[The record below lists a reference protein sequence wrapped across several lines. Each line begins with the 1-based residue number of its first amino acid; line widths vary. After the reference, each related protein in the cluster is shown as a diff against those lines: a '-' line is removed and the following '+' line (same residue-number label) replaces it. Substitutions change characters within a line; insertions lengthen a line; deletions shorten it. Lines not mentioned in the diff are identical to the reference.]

1 MDREGRRKLRPPDFR
16 RGRRGDGQACQQRG
30 GVRRAKREPRPPVL
44 RAQRARPG
52 TGRGELIMKE
62 FDMTDTTERKDM
74 HGKRRDS
81 HWSRAGRSRLLRL
94 GLLAL
99 VMLLALGNRGCPDGR
114 APVLSCDDVVMF
126 LEPGTCKVFA
136 NPCSGAEEEN
146 PDGVWLGDYFN
157 PEVFTL
163 NLKDEQRA
171 LLAAGFYIST
181 VRIDGQTTRSVCVG
195 ADMPRFFGEQV
206 NFYYGLG
213 REFGTA

>member
-126 LEPGTCKVFA
+126 LEPGTCKVFP
-136 NPCSGAEEEN
+136 NPCE
-146 PDGVWLGDYFN
+146 DRVWKGDMFN
-157 PEVFTL
+157 PEGFAA
-163 NLKDEQRA
+163 DPRDDQRA
-171 LLAAGFYIST
+171 LLAAAGFRIST
-181 VRIDGQTTRSVCVG
+181 ERIDGQTTRS
-195 ADMPRFFGEQV
+195 
-206 NFYYGLG
+206 
-213 REFGTA
+213 